1 MISQVWGYMQFHNP
15 QDPCILYMVT
25 FTSNIPPGLAYIP
38 APWNLHVPSTKKK
51 LSKPHR
57 PHRAQAEWSLKPQK
71 HRQRRTWR
79 TSDRSLEV
87 DLFIKC
93 YIIVIVIHY
102 NYMVFS
108 ICWICWLQISTKI
121 ELQQLQNEN
130 GFVGFVEAA
139 FMFHPFPSPWDV
151 ATNPER
157 SKV

>member
-1 MISQVWGYMQFHNP
+1 
-15 QDPCILYMVT
+15 
-25 FTSNIPPGLAYIP
+25 
-38 APWNLHVPSTKKK
+38 
-51 LSKPHR
+51 
-57 PHRAQAEWSLKPQK
+57 
-71 HRQRRTWR
+71 
-79 TSDRSLEV
+79 
-87 DLFIKC
+87 
-93 YIIVIVIHY
+93 
-102 NYMVFS
+102 MVFS